1 MMSIEHIGNI
11 KSNEYEAA
19 TYIKSIF
26 EKKIKENNVDAEIL
40 LISPLNV
47 FGQRVKDI
55 DIVLVCHFGQG
66 FRVNTNFKVRDN
78 DDNLP
83 ARIIKNSNLYINS
96 LCVCIE
102 VKDHEPK
109 PEKVKINN
117 TVAKVFTSGKWHNA
131 TEQSNQQKISLQ
143 KFLLDHINYTPF
155 VSNLIWFRNVS
166 ADKLPSG
173 TNNYLPSK
181 FSLEDLIGKI
191 SIQNFAFMHQT
202 NKYYLLSAFGREKN
216 IEFNLMD
223 NFKKIQDVLS
233 KYKENLGS
241 ISRKTLERITT
252 NLLKDQKYA
261 NFIGNKLIII
271 NGRAGTGKTVK
282 LLHIAHDLCKNQN
295 KRCLILTYNTALVS
309 DIRRT
314 ICLADIDSYNDD
326 GGTVAVKTIH
336 SFIREILIGLG
347 IYETSKNE
355 YLKSKKIDLMKQLE
369 TTAIDQKQFDRKLS
383 KLLDD
388 FFLEKYD
395 DLKKELVEYLQKE
408 IITKED
414 ILKIKTEFP
423 ELAWDI
429 LLIDEGQDWPKDE
442 QEILIKIFNS
452 DNLIVADG
460 IDQLVRSPKQ
470 AEWDLVENHYKP
482 PGEKKSRR
490 QKANLTRFQK
500 ILATE
505 LRIKWDIEPNSDL
518 PGGKIII
525 QVGKYTRK
533 LHDSLIKELYESKNR
548 EYEMLFLVPPNL
560 VSTDKETKE
569 RFFKNKDEWESF
581 GISLW
586 DGTSRDI
593 RTEYPTKVEQ
603 HRLLQYDSCRGLE
616 GWTVVCNNL
625 DDFYDYKLKTVE
637 SRTENDILL
646 EMKSEDEKK
655 EELVSY
661 WLMIPLTRAIDTIV
675 ITLKNNDTPIAKLL
689 KKVSE
694 QCTDF
699 VEWYD

>member
-1 MMSIEHIGNI
+1 MSIEHIGNI
-11 KSNEYEAA
+11 GSNEYEAA

-55 DIVLVCHFGQG
+55 DIMLVCHFGQG
-66 FRVNTNFKVRDN
+66 FKVNTNFKVSDK
-78 DDNLP
+78 DDSLP
-83 ARIIKNSNLYINS
+83 ARTIENSYLYINS

-117 TVAKVFTSGKWHNA
+117 TLAKVFTGGYWHDA
-131 TEQSNQQKISLQ
+131 TEQSNQQKIALRN
-143 KFLLDHINYTPF
+143 FLIDHIKYSPF
-155 VSNLIWFRNVS
+155 VSNLIWFRNIS

-181 FSLEDLIGKI
+181 FSLEELIHKI
-191 SIQNFAFMHQT
+191 SNQNFAFMHQIK
-202 NKYYLLSAFGREKN
+202 KYYTLSAFGNEKY
-216 IEFNLMD
+216 IEFNLIN
-223 NFKKIQDVLS
+223 NFKKIQELLS
-233 KYKENLGS
+233 KYKEDLGN
-241 ISRKTLERITT
+241 ISRERLERITT

-261 NFIGNKLIII
+261 NYIGKKLIII

-309 DIRRT
+309 DILRT
-314 ICLADIDSYNDD
+314 IHFAGIDSYNDD

-355 YLKSKKIDLMKQLE
+355 YLESKKNDLMKQLE
-369 TTAIDQKQFDRKLS
+369 NKKIDQKQFDYKVS

-388 FFLEKYD
+388 FFLDKYN
-395 DLKKELVEYLQKE
+395 DLKKELVEYLHRE

-414 ILKIKTEFP
+414 ILKIKAEFP

-429 LLIDEGQDWPKDE
+429 LLIDEGQDWPDDE
-442 QEILIKIFNS
+442 REILIKIFNS

-460 IDQLVRSPKQ
+460 IDQLVRSPKG
-470 AEWDLVENHYKP
+470 AKWDLVTNHHKP

-490 QKANLTRFQK
+490 QKANLTRFQHM
-500 ILATE
+500 LAPE
-505 LRIKWDIEPNSDL
+505 LGITWNIEENDDL

-525 QVGKYTRK
+525 QVGKYTNK
-533 LHDSLIKELYESKNR
+533 LHVSLIKELYENKNR

-569 RFFKNKDEWESF
+569 RFFKNKGEWESF

-625 DDFYDYKLKTVE
+625 DDFYDYKLTTVE
-637 SRTENDILL
+637 SKTENDILL
-646 EMKSEDEKK
+646 EMKSDDEKK
-655 EELVSY
+655 EELAAY

-675 ITLKNNDTPIAKLL
+675 ITLKNSDTPIAKVL

-694 QCTDF
+694 QCSDF